1 MRYIPLNTEV
11 KVTRA
16 RLENDEWG
24 LPMASEEVSVVRARV
39 EYNGQSRLTQTTNG
53 KDIIF
58 SASIFLEGAVVV
70 HYDDWIEYYSPIH
83 GYVTKQPQ
91 QITPML
97 DLAGKTIYTRL
108 IV

>member
-1 MRYIPLNTEV
+1 MRYIPLNTTV
-11 KVTRA
+11 KITRA
-16 RLENDEWG
+16 KIENDEWG
-24 LPMASEEVSVVRARV
+24 LPMASDEVTVVRARV

-58 SASIFLEGAVVV
+58 SASIFLEGAVSVN
-70 HYDDWIEYYSPIH
+70 YDDWVEYYSPIH